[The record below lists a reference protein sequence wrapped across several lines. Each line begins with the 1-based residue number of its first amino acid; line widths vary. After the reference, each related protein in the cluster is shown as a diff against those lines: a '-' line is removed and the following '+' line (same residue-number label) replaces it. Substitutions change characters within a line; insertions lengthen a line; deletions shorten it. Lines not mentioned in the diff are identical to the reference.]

1 MDILPFDTNIKLT
14 KPSKNSDKIQ
24 EQTAGFGKVFEEKML
39 NVTRHVAPM
48 DEAMKQSFRKKK
60 DILEDGAEMVNEE
73 EEETLHKTVSKMKK
87 KLQALAELE
96 RRYYGF

>member
-1 MDILPFDTNIKLT
+1 MDILPFDSSLKFN
-14 KPSKNSDKIQ
+14 KPSKNIEKAN
-24 EQTAGFGKVFEEKML
+24 EQTAGFGKVFDEKMMHVV
-39 NVTRHVAPM
+39 NYVAPM

-60 DILEDGAEMVNEE
+60 DLLEDGSAMAYEE
-73 EEETLHKTVSKMKK
+73 EEESLHKTVNTMKK

>member
-1 MDILPFDTNIKLT
+1 MDILPIDKGITFN
-14 KPSKNSDKIQ
+14 KPSKNIEKIQ

-39 NVTRHVAPM
+39 NVNQYVAPM

-73 EEETLHKTVSKMKK
+73 EEESLHKTVDKMKK

>member
-1 MDILPFDTNIKLT
+1 MDILPVDKGITFNKQA
-14 KPSKNSDKIQ
+14 KNVEKNQ
-24 EQTAGFGKVFEEKML
+24 EQAAGFGKVFEEKML
-39 NVTRHVAPM
+39 NVTQYVAPM

-73 EEETLHKTVSKMKK
+73 EEESLHKTVSKMKK
-87 KLQALAELE
+87 KLKALAELE